1 MSAQIRNLVPVAR
14 SVVDTIREKEISFL
28 AASISYYTLVSLI
41 PLLVLGVLVA
51 TAVGGEELEMQLTA
65 LIEQYLVPTGQNLV
79 EQALTDQTGQG
90 SVGLVS
96 LALTVWGALK
106 LFRGLD
112 IAFSRIY
119 GSEAG
124 GILDQVRD
132 GTVAL
137 VSIGVGTIGVAV
149 LTLALGLL
157 NVPFIEFFSPLLLLL
172 TLCAAFFPLYYVFPD
187 AGLTPRQVVPGTI
200 FAAIAWTL
208 LGIGFGIYAQIAGAS
223 VAGALGSILLLVT
236 WFYFSGLTLLSGAV
250 INAVLAGV
258 VGEDSPSEPGD
269 RSGGLGAVDRQVQ
282 HTGGRHDAHTDM
294 SDDRGD
300 TDGPRTGDDAGD
312 DESAGASVSPRG
324 APDIEELE
332 SQVEELRADLD
343 AFEADVTER
352 TVEKPKLEEELK
364 RYVRRRVRRGKAR
377 GWGPYLVLLYGVVL
391 TLGAFYY
398 LQSDLIAVIAML
410 IIFLSTLGLYVLFV
424 MFGIGL
430 NVLGVPGRAV
440 DAVRERRG

>member
-1 MSAQIRNLVPVAR
+1 MSAQIRKFVPVVRA
-14 SVVDTIREKEISFL
+14 VVDTIREKEISFL

-41 PLLVLGVLVA
+41 PLLVLGVLAA
-51 TAVGGEELEMQLTA
+51 TTIGGEELRVQLQQ
-65 LIEQYLVPTGQNLV
+65 LVEQYLVPTGQNLV
-79 EQALTDQTGQG
+79 EQALADQTGQG
-90 SVGLVS
+90 SIGAVS
-96 LALTVWGALK
+96 LALTLWGALK

-124 GILDQVRD
+124 GLLDQLRD
-132 GTVAL
+132 GLIAL
-137 VSIGVGTIGVAV
+137 ASIGVGTIGVV
-149 LTLALGLL
+149 ILTALLGFL
-157 NVPFIEFFSPLLLLL
+157 NLPFIEFISPLLLLL

-187 AGLTPRQVVPGTI
+187 VGLTPRQVVPGTL
-200 FAAIAWTL
+200 FAAVAWTL
-208 LGIGFGIYAQIAGAS
+208 LGIGFGFYASVAGAS
-223 VAGALGSILLLVT
+223 VAGALGSLLLLVT

-258 VGEDSPSEPGD
+258 VGTDGPSEPGD
-269 RSGGLGAVDRQVQ
+269 RPGGLGDVDRQVQ
-282 HTGGRHDAHTDM
+282 HTGDRHDAHTDM

-300 TDGPRTGDDAGD
+300 TDGSQTGGDAGD
-312 DESAGASVSPRG
+312 DSGSGASVSPRG

-343 AFEADVTER
+343 AFEADVTDR
-352 TVEKPKLEEELK
+352 TVEKPKLEDELK

-391 TLGAFYY
+391 TLGAFHY
-398 LQSDLIAVIAML
+398 LQSDLISVLAML

-424 MFGIGL
+424 IFGIGL

-440 DAVRERRG
+440 DAVRERRS

>member
-1 MSAQIRNLVPVAR
+1 MSAQIRPLVSTAK
-14 SVVDTIREKEISFL
+14 SVVETVQEKEITFL

-41 PLLVLGVLVA
+41 PLLVLGVIVA
-51 TAVGGEELEMQLTA
+51 TALGGEALEMQVQSLV
-65 LIEQYLVPTGQNLV
+65 EQYLVPSGQELV
-79 EQALTDQTGQG
+79 EETLMDETGQG
-90 SVGLVS
+90 SIGLVS
-96 LALTVWGALK
+96 LGLTIWGALK

-119 GSEAG
+119 GSETG
-124 GILDQVRD
+124 GILEQLRD
-132 GTVAL
+132 AVISLA
-137 VSIGVGTIGVAV
+137 SIGVGTIGVAMV
-149 LTLALGLL
+149 TAILGLL
-157 NVPFIEFFSPLLLLL
+157 DIPFINLLSPVILLL
-172 TLCAAFFPLYYVFPD
+172 TLCVAFFPLYYVFPD
-187 AGLTPRQVVPGTI
+187 VELTPRQVLPGTI

-208 LGIGFGIYAQIAGAS
+208 LGIGFGIYASYAGAS

-236 WFYFSGLTLLSGAV
+236 WFYFSGITLLSGAV

-258 VGEDSPSEPGD
+258 VGGEGTEPGD
-269 RSGGLGAVDRQVQ
+269 RRRGVGSVDRQVQ
-282 HTGGRHDAHTDM
+282 HTGGRHDVHTDM

-300 TDGPRTGDDAGD
+300 TDGSQTGDDAGD
-312 DESAGASVSPRG
+312 ETGAGSSVSPRG
-324 APDIEELE
+324 APDIAELE

-364 RYVRRRVRRGKAR
+364 RYVRRQMRRGKAR

-440 DAVRERRG
+440 DAVRERRS

>member
-1 MSAQIRNLVPVAR
+1 MSAQIRNLVPVGR
-14 SVVDTIREKEISFL
+14 SVVDTIREKEITFL

-41 PLLVLGVLVA
+41 PLLVLGVIVA
-51 TAVGGEELEMQLTA
+51 TAIGGEDLEMQLQL
-65 LIEQYLVPTGQNLV
+65 LINQYLLPSGQGLV
-79 EQALTDQTGQG
+79 EEALSDQTGQG
-90 SVGLVS
+90 SIGLLS
-96 LALTVWGALK
+96 LGLTVWGALK

-124 GILDQVRD
+124 GIVDQLRD
-132 GTVAL
+132 AIISL
-137 VSIGVGTIGVAV
+137 ASIGVGTIGVAV
-149 LTLALGLL
+149 VTALLGLIDL
-157 NVPFIEFFSPLLLLL
+157 PFIQFISPIILLL
-172 TLCAAFFPLYYVFPD
+172 TLCVAFFPLYYVFPD
-187 AGLTPRQVVPGTI
+187 VGLTPRQVVPGTV
-200 FAAIAWTL
+200 FAAVAWTL
-208 LGIGFGIYAQIAGAS
+208 LGIGFGIYASFAGAS

-236 WFYFSGLTLLSGAV
+236 WFYFSGITLLSGAV

-258 VGEDSPSEPGD
+258 VDGEVPEPGD
-269 RSGGLGAVDRQVQ
+269 RRGGVGGVDRQVQ
-282 HTGGRHDAHTDM
+282 HTGVRHDGHTDM
-294 SDDRGD
+294 SDERGD
-300 TDGPRTGDDAGD
+300 TDGSQTGDDTS
-312 DESAGASVSPRG
+312 DESRAGSSVSPRG

-352 TVEKPKLEEELK
+352 TVEKPQLESELK
-364 RYVRRRVRRGKAR
+364 RYVRRQMRRGKAR

-424 MFGIGL
+424 IFGIGL

-440 DAVRERRG
+440 DAVRERRS